1 MEFKLFQPQYIHEL
15 GKRTNQEDSL
25 YPADG
30 LATEQNRV
38 FIVCDGMGGHDK
50 GEVASAAVCQG
61 LSQRA
66 EALLSAD
73 RPFTDDDFLAALK
86 EAFETL
92 DRADTE
98 HAGRMGTTMTFI
110 CLHRGGC
117 LAAHIGDSRIYHLR
131 PATGEVLF
139 RSRDHSLVQQLYE
152 LGEISYDGMATNPRK
167 NVILRA
173 MQPLQ
178 VNRVEPTLVHI
189 TDIRP
194 GDYFYLCSDGMLERM
209 EDDEILAI
217 VGDPSL
223 TEEQK
228 VQEFI
233 KRTSENS
240 DNHTAYLVK
249 IAEVVN
255 EAGDEAY
262 LNDEPEARRR
272 NKALNDPRKSEVW
285 DYRPDG
291 KHVSPTRDLDAE
303 DDEEATLIVPP
314 PVQPAA
320 AVAAQEA
327 VAQEAV
333 AREADARE
341 AAACEAAA
349 QPDASEKKEKEFK
362 EAATEAS
369 IGRSQYAEKARGE
382 QQPQASNRRNLIM
395 GLIVLGLLAVGVIL
409 FLLLKSPAAGDG
421 TDADDEVEMDEQYDQ
436 KKSGN
441 DDGGFLYEE
450 GMDNNFV
457 DEGRR
462 GTPGTDAG
470 RQSTP
475 RSGNTDGTPTGETPS
490 TDNNQRRSGGLGG
503 AVEDFQDQIQKNIID
518 QSNK

>member
-30 LATEQNRV
+30 MATEQNRV

-66 EALLSAD
+66 EALFSAD
-73 RPFTDDDFLAALK
+73 RPFTDDDFASALN
-86 EAFETL
+86 EAFQTL
-92 DRADTE
+92 DRADIE
-98 HAGRMGTTMTFI
+98 HAGKMGTTMTFI

-173 MQPLQ
+173 MQPFQ
-178 VNRVEPTLVHI
+178 TDRVEPTLVHI

-194 GDYFYLCSDGMLERM
+194 GDYFYLCSDGMLEQM

-217 VGDPSL
+217 VSDPTK

-233 KRTSENS
+233 KRTSQNS

-249 IAEVVN
+249 IAEVIN

-291 KHVSPTRDLDAE
+291 KPGSPARDLEAE
-303 DDEEATLIVPP
+303 NDEEATQIVMP
-314 PVQPAA
+314 PVQPAV
-320 AVAAQEA
+320 AVAAA
-327 VAQEAV
+327 T
-333 AREADARE
+333 
-341 AAACEAAA
+341 AAAQEAAA
-349 QPDASEKKEKEFK
+349 QPDAPEKKEEVSKQAAP
-362 EAATEAS
+362 EAPL
-369 IGRSQYAEKARGE
+369 GQRPYAEKARGE
-382 QQPQASNRRNLIM
+382 QSKASNRKNLII
-395 GLIVLGLLAVGVIL
+395 GLVMLGLLALGVIL
-409 FLLLKSPAAGDG
+409 FLMLKCPAPSEG
-421 TDADDEVEMDEQYDQ
+421 TEADDEVEMDEKYDQ
-436 KKSGN
+436 KKPGN
-441 DDGGFLYEE
+441 DDEGFVSDE
-450 GMDNNFV
+450 GMDNSFV

-462 GTPGTDAG
+462 GEPGTDAG
-470 RQSTP
+470 RQRTP
-475 RSGNTDGTPTGETPS
+475 RTGTTGGTPAGETPS

-503 AVEDFQDQIQKNIID
+503 AIDDFGDQIQKNIID
-518 QSNK
+518 QTNK